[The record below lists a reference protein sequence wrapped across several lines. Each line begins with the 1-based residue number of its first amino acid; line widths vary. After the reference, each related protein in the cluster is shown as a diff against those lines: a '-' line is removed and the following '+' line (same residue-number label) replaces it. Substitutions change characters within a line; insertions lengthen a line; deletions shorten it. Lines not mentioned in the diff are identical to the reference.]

1 MRWTI
6 CLAAGLLLSAC
17 GGAMEVDGIAF
28 SVNDVVFSTWEE
40 GGSGDNVVV
49 VLSDAPDLCDGTGLE
64 AGQSS
69 LLIYRRWTG
78 SAAMVLEQYDMTCAL
93 AQRDL
98 SGQGWVSLG
107 RQEAGSVDVDFVFP
121 GPDGNMSGRV
131 EARRCLG
138 LDPKRVSD
146 CDPAR

>member
-1 MRWTI
+1 MFLTT
-6 CLAAGLLLSAC
+6 GVLLTAC
-17 GGAMEVDGIAF
+17 GGGAEVDGIAF
-28 SVNDVVFSTWEE
+28 SVNDVVFTTWAE
-40 GGSGDNVVV
+40 GGSDDNVVV
-49 VLSDAPDLCDGTGLE
+49 VLSDAAELCDGSALE

-78 SAAMVLEQYDMTCAL
+78 SAAMVLEAYDDRCNL
-93 AQRDL
+93 VQREL

-121 GPDGNMSGRV
+121 GPEGNMTGRV
-131 EARRCLG
+131 EARRCIA

-146 CDPAR
+146 CEM